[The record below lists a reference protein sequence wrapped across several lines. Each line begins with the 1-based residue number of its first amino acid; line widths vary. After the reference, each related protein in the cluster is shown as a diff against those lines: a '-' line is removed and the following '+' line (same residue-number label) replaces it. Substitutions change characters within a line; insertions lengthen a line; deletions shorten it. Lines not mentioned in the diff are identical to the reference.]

1 MRTQKN
7 DKKEA
12 TSILRCLLL
21 DCMIRKMF
29 VLSLEKRRSLKKSC
43 GLFAIQSFDI
53 VLNSIRHHFCDVAAG
68 LYGLPNHRRTIRINW
83 RIE

>member
-21 DCMIRKMF
+21 DCVVKKMF
-29 VLSLEKRRSLKKSC
+29 VLSLEKRRSLKK
-43 GLFAIQSFDI
+43 I
-53 VLNSIRHHFCDVAAG
+53 VWLIRHTAF
-68 LYGLPNHRRTIRINW
+68 
-83 RIE
+83 

>member
-21 DCMIRKMF
+21 NCMIRKMF
-29 VLSLEKRRSLKKSC
+29 VLSLEKRRSLKK
-43 GLFAIQSFDI
+43 I
-53 VLNSIRHHFCDVAAG
+53 VWLIRHTVF
-68 LYGLPNHRRTIRINW
+68 
-83 RIE
+83 

>member
-1 MRTQKN
+1 ME

-21 DCMIRKMF
+21 DCVVRKMF
-29 VLSLEKRRSLKKSC
+29 VLSLEKRLSLKKKSC
-43 GLFAIQSFDI
+43 GLYAIQPFDI

-68 LYGLPNHRRTIRINW
+68 LYGLPNHRRAIRINW

>member
-29 VLSLEKRRSLKKSC
+29 VLSLEKRRSLKKNRVAYTPYSLLTSSLIASGTISAMSPPVC
-43 GLFAIQSFDI
+43 TACRII
-53 VLNSIRHHFCDVAAG
+53 VEL
-68 LYGLPNHRRTIRINW
+68 
-83 RIE
+83 